1 MITDIAALYGV
12 LKDACKRG
20 VGKSILKRYSN
31 AQDGLKAWLTMVKKY
46 EGGGDKESR
55 LDLLENIIS
64 NSYTKNYEGGLLAW
78 SQDYKKVFEELVFLN
93 QQNRDC
99 G

>member
-1 MITDIAALYGV
+1 MITDIAALYEA
-12 LKDACKRG
+12 LKAACKRG

-31 AQDGLKAWLTMVKKY
+31 TQDGLKAWLTMVKEY

-64 NSYTKNYEGGLLAW
+64 TPYTKIMKV
-78 SQDYKKVFEELVFLN
+78 DY
-93 QQNRDC
+93 
-99 G
+99 